1 MNSMPGQTFG
11 HDRPSETSPAM
22 TVGEERRIQR
32 PLAGKLGRGS
42 RPEPAFPEECVEGE
56 FAERGLER
64 RPSGANASVS
74 WQELEAQADRPEV
87 QEVIRKGIRTRMIR
101 VATRSGGG
109 IRILAGDP
117 PLSSC

>member
-1 MNSMPGQTFG
+1 MTTMNSMPDQTFG
-11 HDRPSETSPAM
+11 HDCPSETSPAM
-22 TVGEERRIQR
+22 AVGEERRIQR

-42 RPEPAFPEECVEGE
+42 RPEGCVEGGS
-56 FAERGLER
+56 AERGPDR
-64 RPSGANASVS
+64 RPSGAKASVS

-109 IRILAGDP
+109 IRILAGDH
-117 PLSSC
+117 PLPSC